1 MKNNVK
7 SENKYIFVNK
17 PITQEQLNKFT
28 KNLLKVLSSSV
39 SRQINNTDSTV
50 NKM

>member
-7 SENKYIFVNK
+7 SGNKYIFVNR
-17 PITQEQLNKFT
+17 PTTQEQLNKFT
-28 KNLLKVLSSSV
+28 KNLLKVLASSV
-39 SRQINNTDSTV
+39 SRQINNIDSTV